1 MKSGAIG
8 TLNYTINSVSKNLEG
23 SLSLF
28 AEKGNVKIGGQYLN
42 TLEWF
47 DVEGESKPII
57 SQSDLANDY
66 GYYQGSMSNHH
77 KVYDDLVQSIEGNG
91 NLLEAK
97 DAIAT
102 VEMIEKIY
110 AATKKE

>member
-1 MKSGAIG
+1 
-8 TLNYTINSVSKNLEG
+8 
-23 SLSLF
+23 
-28 AEKGNVKIGGQYLN
+28 
-42 TLEWF
+42 
-47 DVEGESKPII
+47 
-57 SQSDLANDY
+57 
-66 GYYQGSMSNHH
+66 MSNHH